1 MMNTDGE
8 VHLTDLIPVETLQ
21 KIQNSFSKMARMA
34 ALITDEN
41 GVPLTEG
48 SGFSEFCTEYFHSS
62 PEGRKRCEQCDRNGA
77 ARVLETGKTV
87 SYF

>member
-8 VHLTDLIPVETLQ
+8 VHLTDLIPVATLQ

-34 ALITDEN
+34 ALLTDEN

-48 SGFSEFCTEYFHSS
+48 SGFSEFCTEYCRSS
-62 PEGRKRCEQCDRNGA
+62 PRGQEALGA
-77 ARVLETGKTV
+77 VRP
-87 SYF
+87 

>member
-41 GVPLTEG
+41 GVPLTETPA
-48 SGFSEFCTEYFHSS
+48 FPSS
-62 PEGRKRCEQCDRNGA
+62 ARSTAAAPPEGRKR
-77 ARVLETGKTV
+77 
-87 SYF
+87 